1 MQSCQF
7 VKSVTERG
15 SGMLCSVRPVAVSSA
30 AFQRAVLPLQPQ
42 TVEDVGNDAQ
52 TSASASVTVLEH
64 TMLFSHVL
72 GLLSPILRQGDVTDS
87 FCSVHFFPQVVE
99 GSVFPRGTHVLP
111 TTWWVV
117 IYFLVSAGRVG
128 VSPVLVKVDFH
139 WCVFGSGR

>member
-7 VKSVTERG
+7 AKSVTERG
-15 SGMLCSVRPVAVSSA
+15 SERLCSARPVAVSSA
-30 AFQRAVLPLQPQ
+30 AFQQAVLPLQPQ
-42 TVEDVGNDAQ
+42 SVQDVGNDAQ
-52 TSASASVTVLEH
+52 TGASASVTVLEH

-72 GLLSPILRQGDVTDS
+72 GLLSPILRQEDVTDS

-117 IYFLVSAGRVG
+117 IYFSVSAGRVG

-139 WCVFGSGR
+139 WRVFGFRR